1 MTLHRL
7 LLVAVGGA
15 AGALARYLIGGWIA
29 GRMGISFP
37 WGTIFINVT
46 GSFLLGL
53 LGVLSYERL
62 LLPPEALTL
71 LGVGFLGSYTTFSSW
86 QYETFR
92 LLENGSWPYGLINL
106 LVSPLLGLGGVLLG
120 VILGRTL

>member
-1 MTLHRL
+1 MTLQRL

-37 WGTIFINVT
+37 WGTTFINVT

-53 LGVLSYERL
+53 LGVLAYERL
-62 LLPPEALTL
+62 LVPPETLTL
-71 LGVGFLGSYTTFSSW
+71 LGVGFLGSYTTFSTW

-92 LLENGSWPYGLINL
+92 LLENGSWPYGLVNL

>member
-1 MTLHRL
+1 MTLQRL

-53 LGVLSYERL
+53 LGVLAYERL
-62 LLPPEALTL
+62 LVPPETLTL
-71 LGVGFLGSYTTFSSW
+71 LGVGFLGSYTTFSTW

-92 LLENGSWPYGLINL
+92 LLENGSWPYGLVNL